1 MKKIISMVLSF
12 ILILGCSTT
21 AFAAETHNYDT
32 ENLPHDGADYFE
44 TEIKADEENEE
55 RISDFVTVYGYQ
67 YTKGSLKSGAWRNGT
82 SGGSSTSSAKLS
94 LNYTQD
100 TSYNISFKASVSGGY
115 TNGGTIGSELGV
127 TLGASKSYSLGSGY
141 SVTVPKGSHYLIK
154 YRPMYYTYKVVE
166 TKYKERYNEALG
178 GMERYVVETK
188 TCYVDVFSHWILHM

>member
-67 YTKGSLKSGAWRNGT
+67 YTKGSLKVVHGEMARVVVVLHL
-82 SGGSSTSSAKLS
+82 AQ
-94 LNYTQD
+94 NY
-100 TSYNISFKASVSGGY
+100 
-115 TNGGTIGSELGV
+115 
-127 TLGASKSYSLGSGY
+127 
-141 SVTVPKGSHYLIK
+141 H
-154 YRPMYYTYKVVE
+154 
-166 TKYKERYNEALG
+166 
-178 GMERYVVETK
+178 
-188 TCYVDVFSHWILHM
+188 

>member
-100 TSYNISFKASVSGGY
+100 TSYNISFKASGIKKESRFDTGRISRGIICFQNRY
-115 TNGGTIGSELGV
+115 FKMGV
-127 TLGASKSYSLGSGY
+127 RKRI
-141 SVTVPKGSHYLIK
+141 PKHRFIK
-154 YRPMYYTYKVVE
+154 G
-166 TKYKERYNEALG
+166 NIQLFF
-178 GMERYVVETK
+178 
-188 TCYVDVFSHWILHM
+188 CIN